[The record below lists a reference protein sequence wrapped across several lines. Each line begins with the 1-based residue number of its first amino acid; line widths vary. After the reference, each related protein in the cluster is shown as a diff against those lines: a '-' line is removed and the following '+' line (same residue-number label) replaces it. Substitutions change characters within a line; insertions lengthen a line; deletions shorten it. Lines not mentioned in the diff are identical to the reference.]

1 MTKRLPRALVALG
14 GNLPMGD
21 MLPVETLTRAISALE
36 EAGVKPLKVSRFFT
50 TPCFPKGAGP
60 DYVNAA
66 LATETDL
73 AAPDLLAILHEV
85 EAAFSR
91 QRDQRWGMRTLDLDL
106 LAMDE
111 QVAPDLATY
120 TRWLNLPKK
129 EQVAVAPDQ
138 LILPHP
144 RIQDRGF
151 VLIPLCDVAPDW
163 VHPVLKQSAKQM
175 AAALSAEE
183 INEIVPISAGD

>member
-1 MTKRLPRALVALG
+1 MTKVAPKALIALG
-14 GNLPMGD
+14 GNLPFGE
-21 MLPVETLTRAISALE
+21 LAPEETLFRAIDALDR
-36 EAGVKPLKVSRFFT
+36 AGLKPLSTSRFFT

-66 LATETDL
+66 LVTETELSPQDV
-73 AAPDLLAILHEV
+73 LAILHEV

-91 QRDQRWGMRTLDLDL
+91 TRDQRWGMRTLDLDL
-106 LAMDE
+106 LALDD
-111 QVAPDLATY
+111 QILPDMTVY
-120 TRWLNLPKK
+120 TRWLNLPQK
-129 EQVAVAPDQ
+129 EQVATAPEQ

-163 VHPVLKQSAKQM
+163 MHPALNLTVRQM
-175 AAALSAEE
+175 ADRLSPEE
-183 INEIVPISAGD
+183 IREIVPI